1 MSTNPTAQA
10 TNRRKILGT
19 ALLIAGSVVMLG
31 YLGLLGFQITAF
43 LDASPANLLS
53 SYVGLGLTSLR
64 LAPHLAFD
72 HAALFS
78 LTHKILV
85 LFSAFVA
92 SVAGLA
98 VFAKSSRDNN
108 SGDRSAF
115 QAPSKG
121 AQ

>member
-1 MSTNPTAQA
+1 MSTNSIAQT
-10 TNRRKILGT
+10 TNRKKILGM
-19 ALLIAGSVVMLG
+19 ALVIAGSAIMLG

-53 SYVGLGLTSLR
+53 SHFSLGLTSLR
-64 LAPHLAFD
+64 LVPYVAFD

-78 LTHKILV
+78 LTHKMLV
-85 LFSAFVA
+85 LFSAFVV

-98 VFAKSSRDNN
+98 LFAKSSRDND
-108 SGDRSAF
+108 SGDRSPI

-121 AQ
+121 A